1 MYADVVMEKA
11 EGIDLGEG
19 KGIRKQLDEKL
30 DEFKK
35 QKGYKS
41 DTEIPADELKS
52 LSEEFKKII
61 KNVLGNPSLTMQKNS
76 LKEV

>member
-1 MYADVVMEKA
+1 MMYADVVMEKA

-35 QKGYKS
+35 QKG
-41 DTEIPADELKS
+41 L
-52 LSEEFKKII
+52 
-61 KNVLGNPSLTMQKNS
+61 
-76 LKEV
+76 

>member
-1 MYADVVMEKA
+1 MMYADVVMEKA

-41 DTEIPADELKS
+41 DTEISADELKI
-52 LSEEFKKII
+52 LAEEFKKIS
-61 KNVLGNPSLTMQKNS
+61 KKSSWQTFP
-76 LKEV
+76 